1 VGSSDV
7 VVFRRDENGMRT
19 AGVFDVDAIRAG
31 TAQDPVMQPGDL
43 ILVDT
48 STAKV
53 TANRVLKYAGFA
65 MMFKP
70 F

>member
-1 VGSSDV
+1 
-7 VVFRRDENGMRT
+7 
-19 AGVFDVDAIRAG
+19 
-31 TAQDPVMQPGDL
+31 MQPGDL